1 MADSTPV
8 SDHGRALTLF
18 RRGAAL
24 VALTMSLY
32 HLYVAQFGEPVST
45 VHRPLH
51 LMFAL
56 VVLFWAPPK
65 GRLSTGWL
73 RTLADVG
80 LIVITF
86 MATAYLFLDPNVTAR
101 RIAYVTPLDT
111 VQTVCAIALILVI
124 LEAARR
130 TVGWPLVIITVTF
143 LLYAYFGSYLPYPFW
158 HRGMSVNAILEQAYL
173 TSEGIWGVPV
183 GVVASYVFL
192 FVLFG
197 SLLMAS
203 GAGGFFT
210 DLARALTGRLV
221 GGTAKT
227 SVISSALMGML
238 SGSSVANVVTTGS
251 FTIPAMQR
259 AGYRPQ
265 FAAGVEAVA
274 SSGSQL
280 TPPIMGAAAF
290 IMMEFIGV
298 SYSAIIT
305 AALIP
310 AILYFLALYVTV
322 HLEARREGLGILQA
336 ADVPRLRAVLAR
348 QGYLILAIVS
358 MIWLLYQGYTPARA
372 AIGAIGTLVVL
383 LVLFDARNRRNIL
396 SVLGRAM
403 TDAPR
408 LIGPVTVACAT
419 GGLIVG
425 VVSQTG
431 LGLRISDIVLMA
443 AGNSLFLTLV
453 LTMICAVILGMG
465 LPTSGAY
472 IILAALLAPGI
483 VAMDVPLI
491 AAHMFIIYCASKSG
505 ITPPVAIASFAA
517 AAVANT
523 DPWRTSLIAFRIGL
537 SIFIIPYM
545 FVYGPA
551 LLGDGTPWEITR
563 AFVSAAIG
571 VSLLSAA
578 CVGYLWANMGMI
590 ERFVAA
596 GASITLI
603 HAGTGTDLF
612 GLVIAAGVAAYSLY
626 RARQGGGGP
635 VPDRDAA

>member
-1 MADSTPV
+1 MAEASTA
-8 SDHGRALTLF
+8 GALARF
-18 RRGAAL
+18 RQGAAL
-24 VALTMSLY
+24 VAVAMSLY

-56 VVLFWAPPK
+56 IVLFWSPPK
-65 GRLSTGWL
+65 GTSSTGWL
-73 RTLADVG
+73 RTITDVA
-80 LIVITF
+80 LIAVVF
-86 MATAYLFLDPNVTAR
+86 ASTAYLFLNPNITAL

-111 VQTVCAIALILVI
+111 VQTLCAIALILVI
-124 LEAARR
+124 LEASRR
-130 TVGWPLVIITVTF
+130 TIGWALVIITSVF
-143 LLYAYFGSYLPYPFW
+143 LLYAYFGSHLPYPFW
-158 HRGMSVNAILEQAYL
+158 HRGMTVKAILEQAYL

-227 SVISSALMGML
+227 SIISSALMGML

-251 FTIPAMQR
+251 FTIPAMRR

-298 SYSAIIT
+298 SYASIIS

-322 HLEARREGLGILQA
+322 HLEAKRAGLSVTEA
-336 ADVPRLRAVLAR
+336 AQLPRLRTVLAR
-348 QGYLILAIVS
+348 QGYLILAIVT
-358 MIWLLYQGYTPARA
+358 MIWLLYQGFTPARA
-372 AIGAIGTLVVL
+372 ALGAIGSLLILLLIFDATNRRSFISVL
-383 LVLFDARNRRNIL
+383 L
-396 SVLGRAM
+396 RAM
-403 TDAPR
+403 MEAPR

-431 LGLRISDIVLMA
+431 LGLRISDIVLML
-443 AGNSLFLTLV
+443 AGDSLFLTLL
-453 LTMICAVILGMG
+453 LTMVCAVILGMG

-483 VAMDVPLI
+483 VAMDVPMI

-551 LLGDGTPWEITR
+551 LLGEGTPLQIAH
-563 AFVSAAIG
+563 AFASAAIG

-578 CVGYLWANMGMI
+578 CVGYLWAPMGMI
-590 ERFVAA
+590 SRLVAG
-596 GASITLI
+596 GASLILI
-603 HAGTGTDLF
+603 HAGTGTDLI
-612 GLVIAAGVAAYSLY
+612 GLGLAAVLAAHSLY
-626 RARQGGGGP
+626 RARREPLTPGA
-635 VPDRDAA
+635 RESL